1 MDYCIKTKRIN
12 YLNELHTLGVIAE
25 EMEENSTQFHD
36 RLSTSIHNLLDY
48 ENGFLYAEYMDECA
62 LRTPKCLR
70 ELISRFYNHPDVRE
84 ILDGRTKNQ
93 RNE

>member
-1 MDYCIKTKRIN
+1 MDYCIKTKRIT
-12 YLNELHTLGVIAE
+12 YLNELHTLAVIAE

-48 ENGFLYAEYMDECA
+48 ENVFLYAEYMDKCA

-84 ILDGRTKNQ
+84 ILDGRTNNE

>member
-12 YLNELHTLGVIAE
+12 YLNELNTLAVIAE

-48 ENGFLYAEYMDECA
+48 ENVFLYAEYMDECA
-62 LRTPKCLR
+62 VRTPKCLR

>member
-1 MDYCIKTKRIN
+1 MDYRIKTKRLN
-12 YLNELHTLGVIAE
+12 YSNELHILGVIAE
-25 EMEENSTQFHD
+25 EIEENSSQFHD
-36 RLSTSIHNLLDY
+36 RLSTSKHNLLDY
-48 ENGFLYAEYMDECA
+48 EIVFIYAEYMDECA

-84 ILDGRTKNQ
+84 MLDGRSNNQ

>member
-1 MDYCIKTKRIN
+1 MDYCIKTKRIT
-12 YLNELHTLGVIAE
+12 YLNELHTLAVIAE

-48 ENGFLYAEYMDECA
+48 ENVFLYAEYMDECA
-62 LRTPKCLR
+62 VRTPQCLR

-84 ILDGRTKNQ
+84 IHDGRTKKQ

>member
-1 MDYCIKTKRIN
+1 MDYCIKTKRIT
-12 YLNELHTLGVIAE
+12 YLNELHTLAVIAE

-48 ENGFLYAEYMDECA
+48 ENVFLYAEYMDECA
-62 LRTPKCLR
+62 VRTPKCLR

-84 ILDGRTKNQ
+84 ILDGRTNNQ
-93 RNE
+93 RHE

>member
-1 MDYCIKTKRIN
+1 MDYCIKTKRIT
-12 YLNELHTLGVIAE
+12 YLNELHTLAVIAE

-36 RLSTSIHNLLDY
+36 RLSTSVHNLLDY
-48 ENGFLYAEYMDECA
+48 ENIFLYAEYMDECA
-62 LRTPKCLR
+62 VRTPKCLR

>member
-1 MDYCIKTKRIN
+1 MDYCIKTKRIT
-12 YLNELHTLGVIAE
+12 YLNELHVLGVIAE

-48 ENGFLYAEYMDECA
+48 ENVFLYAEYMDECA
-62 LRTPKCLR
+62 VRTPKCLR
-70 ELISRFYNHPDVRE
+70 EMISRFYNHPDVRE